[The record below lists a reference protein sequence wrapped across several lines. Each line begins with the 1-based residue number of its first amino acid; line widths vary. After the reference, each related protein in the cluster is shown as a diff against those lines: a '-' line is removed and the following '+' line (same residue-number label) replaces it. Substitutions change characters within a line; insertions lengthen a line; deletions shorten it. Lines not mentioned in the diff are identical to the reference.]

1 MNNRIVYFLSIFF
14 CLFLLSCKDADVDF
28 TLKVAGVNSKELQ
41 KVLDLYKD
49 ADEEKY
55 EAAKFLIS
63 NMAGHYTTYSPAID
77 SFALK
82 INKADTIVAD
92 TLYLWWDN
100 AKQYDKQQKLYDA
113 KTISADFL
121 SDNIDK
127 AMKTWKT
134 SKWADEV
141 DFNMFCN
148 YILPYR
154 LREEVLAPIGWR
166 DSLYNRYYHLVDSVS
181 DMGEAYTIIYNYI
194 LKEMPIKPI
203 GHFPYLLNPIDAG
216 KVLRGKCLNQC
227 VYMASVMRALGIP
240 AVVDGVSRWAN
251 YSKTGHSW
259 VALIKKDGTYTVAL
273 DDSVARKMNP
283 VDATVFPL
291 KKSVEKDFPIDLSFM
306 KKAVKIW
313 RSEYAV
319 NNENTYNDSNAVSSV
334 FKSFTNRLFKD
345 VSDEYGIVTDIE
357 VSSDSPSEYCYLCT
371 FTTGGD
377 WQPIFYAKKR
387 WWKYVFKNVADS
399 VVYLPMV
406 YDKERVLQ
414 PIGNP
419 FIVTENGHREI
430 VANFEERQSMEI
442 NRKYPFAKTMVK
454 TWIDLKGSHFEG
466 SNDVNFHNADTIY
479 KLLRTPIYG
488 STFNLSDSKK
498 YRYIKFVSNPKRRS
512 PIMEMEFYVDGKL
525 LRGKPFANGALMPE
539 NCFDGD
545 TYNTMKNIER
555 GYSVGCD
562 FGKPVAVDKII
573 LYLRNDGNYVVPGDE
588 YELSYYDKGRWVYT
602 RAYKSKG
609 HKLVYK
615 NVPSGALYVLR
626 NRTKGSE
633 ERIFTYENGKQV
645 WW

>member
-203 GHFPYLLNPIDAG
+203 GHFPYLLNPIDVG

-251 YSKTGHSW
+251 YSKTGHSC

-357 VSSDSPSEYCYLCT
+357 VSSDSPSEYCY
-371 FTTGGD
+371 
-377 WQPIFYAKKR
+377 
-387 WWKYVFKNVADS
+387 
-399 VVYLPMV
+399 
-406 YDKERVLQ
+406 
-414 PIGNP
+414 
-419 FIVTENGHREI
+419 
-430 VANFEERQSMEI
+430 
-442 NRKYPFAKTMVK
+442 
-454 TWIDLKGSHFEG
+454 
-466 SNDVNFHNADTIY
+466 
-479 KLLRTPIYG
+479 
-488 STFNLSDSKK
+488 
-498 YRYIKFVSNPKRRS
+498 
-512 PIMEMEFYVDGKL
+512 
-525 LRGKPFANGALMPE
+525 
-539 NCFDGD
+539 
-545 TYNTMKNIER
+545 
-555 GYSVGCD
+555 
-562 FGKPVAVDKII
+562 
-573 LYLRNDGNYVVPGDE
+573 
-588 YELSYYDKGRWVYT
+588 
-602 RAYKSKG
+602 
-609 HKLVYK
+609 
-615 NVPSGALYVLR
+615 
-626 NRTKGSE
+626 
-633 ERIFTYENGKQV
+633 
-645 WW
+645 